1 MGRNKPHWQHLGS
14 IRIHAQTDL
23 TDIEKDKLLMLKDL
37 PVEFKSA
44 KMWLLQKF
52 KAMVEAYL

>member
-14 IRIHAQTDL
+14 IRIHAQADL
-23 TDIEKDKLLMLKDL
+23 TDTEKDKLLMLKDL
-37 PVEFKSA
+37 PVEGTA

-52 KAMVEAYL
+52 KAMAEAYL